1 MYPKFLFFLKAFNIR
16 SCDFKKE
23 HLLMFLMRRMC
34 VLCLE
39 SSGLLLLS
47 VGAELSSKRCFCLS
61 DRMFSFCLRDE

>member
-16 SCDFKKE
+16 SCDLKKE

-47 VGAELSSKRCFCLS
+47 VGAELQTVFLPVRQNVFFLS
-61 DRMFSFCLRDE
+61 QR